1 VLHRRRIKELT
12 MRRTSVSLSIA
23 ALVVC
28 AAPAAAQTRATIIPA
43 VVIGGVYDDN
53 VSARAQADAGQMLQ
67 MRPSIEAD
75 YESPTVSLIS
85 LWSFDMQR
93 SNHASLNALDARRH
107 AMADLKWKKS
117 RVTTLGFAS
126 RYDRTDSP
134 ADIDLDAALVFGR
147 RSAQRWEITPAF
159 MHRIGERTTFN
170 ALYDWTTE
178 NLVNASA
185 GTLHVARAGLTRE
198 LSERTSI
205 NGGYLGRLFLDSV
218 SEHQSHAALLGW
230 TRKMAQFTTMSV
242 QAGPRWTTYRG
253 LVPEVTASLMRDGRT
268 LKAGLDYSHGE
279 TIILGVL
286 GPVQVDTG
294 SARVNVAATR
304 KIEFGLHTAASKI
317 LTIDERAATVYRGT
331 LVGSWSVG
339 GPFTLSA
346 SYSADYQLGDVR
358 RNFFRDEKVLRHV
371 FRLGVTI
378 APSFSR
384 SFLPPDEAARAKG
397 VSR

>member
-1 VLHRRRIKELT
+1 
-12 MRRTSVSLSIA
+12 MRRGCLAIVITTLLAAGGVS
-23 ALVVC
+23 
-28 AAPAAAQTRATIIPA
+28 AQTRATIIPA

-93 SNHASLNALDARRH
+93 SNHSALNALDARRH
-107 AMADLKWKKS
+107 AMFDTRWRRS
-117 RVTTLGFAS
+117 SVTTWGFGG

-134 ADIDLDAALVFGR
+134 GEIDLDSGLIFER
-147 RSAQRWEITPAF
+147 RNAQRWQLSPQLT
-159 MHRIGERTTFN
+159 HRVGQRTTFN

-178 NLVNASA
+178 SLVNDSH
-185 GTLHVARAGLTRE
+185 GSLHVARLGMTRE
-198 LSERTSI
+198 LSERMSI
-205 NGGYLGRLFLDSV
+205 NGGYVGRLFVDTAG
-218 SEHQSHAALLGW
+218 EHQSHAALAGW
-230 TRKMAQFTTMSV
+230 TRQLRQFTTV
-242 QAGPRWTTYRG
+242 TLQAGPRWTTYRG
-253 LVPEVTASLMRDGRT
+253 LVPEVTASLARDGRT

-279 TIILGVL
+279 TIILGVV

-294 SARVNVAATR
+294 SARINIAATR
-304 KIEFGLHTAASKI
+304 KIEFGLHGAASKI
-317 LTIDERAATVYRGT
+317 LTLDERAATVYRGT
-331 LVGSWSVG
+331 VVGSWSVG
-339 GPFTLSA
+339 GPYTIAA

-358 RNFFRDEKVLRHV
+358 RNFFRDERVLRHV
-371 FRLGVTI
+371 VRLGVTI

>member
-1 VLHRRRIKELT
+1 MTRWTHLLVAG
-12 MRRTSVSLSIA
+12 VIA
-23 ALVVC
+23 AS
-28 AAPAAAQTRATIIPA
+28 AGDAAAQTRATFIPS

-67 MRPSIEAD
+67 MRPSLEAD
-75 YESPTVSLIS
+75 YESPQISLIS

-93 SNHASLNALDARRH
+93 SNHSALNELDARRH
-107 AMADLKWKKS
+107 AMVETKYRKS
-117 RVTTLGFAS
+117 LMTTFGIQA

-134 ADIDLDAALVFGR
+134 GEIDFDSGLVFDR
-147 RSAQRWEITPAF
+147 RNAQRWQVSPAVTS
-159 MHRIGERTTFN
+159 RIGERTTVS

-178 NLVNASA
+178 NLVNDSA
-185 GTLHVARAGLTRE
+185 GTLHVARTSIARQ
-198 LSERTSI
+198 LSERSSI
-205 NGGYLGRLFLDSV
+205 SGGYLGRLFLDSV

-230 TRKMAQFTTMSV
+230 TRQLAQFTTV
-242 QAGPRWTTYRG
+242 NLQAGPRWTTYRG
-253 LVPEVTASLMRDGRT
+253 LVPEVTASIARDGRT
-268 LKAGLDYSHGE
+268 LKTGFDYSHGE

-286 GPVQVDTG
+286 GPVQIDTAA
-294 SARVNVAATR
+294 ARITVAPTR
-304 KIEFGLHTAASKI
+304 KIEFGLRTAASKI
-317 LTIDERAATVYRGT
+317 LTLDERGATVYRGT

-339 GPFTLSA
+339 GPFTLAA

-358 RNFFRDEKVLRHV
+358 RNLFRDEKVLRHV
-371 FRLGVTI
+371 VRLGVTI